1 MTNTPKKK
9 MEEIQKPYFFYIFR
23 FLFFWSSSHPMPVLL
38 YDFYIVIRSFLLLKI
53 RSVSTAKGFT
63 VSVA

>member
-9 MEEIQKPYFFYIFR
+9 MEEIQKPSFFYIFR
-23 FLFFWSSSHPMPVLL
+23 FLFFWSSSYPMPVLL

-53 RSVSTAKGFT
+53 RSVSTTKGFT